1 MYFTQK
7 TKGSDSILQALTAQL
22 NNTITLRA
30 QVQRAQMRLRSDDT
44 SAADLLQS
52 LSNELSTIGKLINLR
67 LTDCGRIQTAGTV
80 AELPATSEDET
91 FPALLREFCN
101 YDRNTS
107 DRKLIADQSNDF
119 ETAILLDRI
128 LTFTNRSLWFLDV
141 YSNAMSIKCQLSR
154 LPKWNSVAAGKQI
167 AKEVS

>member
-1 MYFTQK
+1 MYLKQK

-22 NNTITLRA
+22 NHTITLRA
-30 QVQRAQMRLRSDDT
+30 QVQRAQMRLRIDDT

-67 LTDCGRIQTAGTV
+67 LTDCGRIQTAGTL
-80 AELPATSEDET
+80 AELPARSEDET

-167 AKEVS
+167 A